1 MSNYLALARK
11 YRPRTFDDVVGQSNI
26 LTAIKN
32 SLDSNRLH
40 HAYLL
45 TGTRGVG
52 KTTLA
57 RLFAKSLNCEKG
69 VSSTPCGC
77 CDACRSI
84 DEGSFIDLIE
94 IDAASKTKVED
105 TRAILENISYKP
117 TSGRYKVYIIDEVHM
132 LSKAS
137 FNALLK
143 TLEEPPEYVKFILA
157 TTDPQNIPVTIVSR
171 CLQFKLQNLTPS
183 LISARLSEIFRN
195 ENIRADAR
203 SIQIIA
209 EAAAGSMRDALSI
222 ADQAIALTNGDISSS
237 ALISMLGVIDTELYR
252 DTLMAVHRKNYEEL
266 YALLEKI
273 DSYSP
278 NYESIINALANLIHE
293 ISMFQ
298 VLGDRININFR
309 NPVETL
315 RTFAAELS
323 PEVLQIYYQIL
334 LIGRKDLAY
343 APNGR
348 VAFDMTLLR
357 MITFAEPSQKVPV
370 QQIGG
375 VIRQPQLQ
383 PVNAAATCAS
393 QSGQTS
399 VFSSQK
405 YDSNRETPAA
415 APAPAHSPAP
425 APVVPDNPLMADLN
439 SLQNIVK
446 ARGSVD
452 YPWDDH
458 KPKIPLPE
466 KGSEVTVPPMNDAAG
481 DGGDIKKNSAVD
493 PEPEIHEPQQQV
505 SQQDNQA
512 GTNPDSG
519 VRQSLESDI
528 PVNVPETAPGAVPPQ
543 IPARNVPDMSEV
555 PPAYEYVNDGPQDLL
570 PDYFAGGDIPEPD
583 YSAEISMDSVIHPF
597 SDREPV
603 AKGSEAKRMFT
614 YEGVLPFSDPDEY
627 RMDRAIEY
635 VTDPWWLMIKEQIH
649 DDYTLMILKNSFL
662 EKTADRFAVHISS
675 QNLLMLSEQ
684 IRKEIREKLSAVDPA
699 AKELEFVEDP
709 DCADRCPNGLAR
721 AKYYAIKRKMAK
733 QLMENKKFTEFIRY
747 FGLTPDL
754 DNLHL
759 LRREDGIR
767 AAAGDSENKGSG
779 GDSGEK

>member
-1 MSNYLALARK
+1 
-11 YRPRTFDDVVGQSNI
+11 
-26 LTAIKN
+26 
-32 SLDSNRLH
+32 
-40 HAYLL
+40 
-45 TGTRGVG
+45 
-52 KTTLA
+52 
-57 RLFAKSLNCEKG
+57 
-69 VSSTPCGC
+69 
-77 CDACRSI
+77 
-84 DEGSFIDLIE
+84 
-94 IDAASKTKVED
+94 
-105 TRAILENISYKP
+105 
-117 TSGRYKVYIIDEVHM
+117 
-132 LSKAS
+132 
-137 FNALLK
+137 
-143 TLEEPPEYVKFILA
+143 
-157 TTDPQNIPVTIVSR
+157 
-171 CLQFKLQNLTPS
+171 
-183 LISARLSEIFRN
+183 
-195 ENIRADAR
+195 
-203 SIQIIA
+203 
-209 EAAAGSMRDALSI
+209 
-222 ADQAIALTNGDISSS
+222 
-237 ALISMLGVIDTELYR
+237 
-252 DTLMAVHRKNYEEL
+252 
-266 YALLEKI
+266 
-273 DSYSP
+273 
-278 NYESIINALANLIHE
+278 
-293 ISMFQ
+293 
-298 VLGDRININFR
+298 
-309 NPVETL
+309 
-315 RTFAAELS
+315 
-323 PEVLQIYYQIL
+323 
-334 LIGRKDLAY
+334 
-343 APNGR
+343 
-348 VAFDMTLLR
+348 
-357 MITFAEPSQKVPV
+357 
-370 QQIGG
+370 
-375 VIRQPQLQ
+375 
-383 PVNAAATCAS
+383 
-393 QSGQTS
+393 
-399 VFSSQK
+399 
-405 YDSNRETPAA
+405 
-415 APAPAHSPAP
+415 
-425 APVVPDNPLMADLN
+425 MADLN

-543 IPARNVPDMSEV
+543 IPAGNVPDMSEV
-555 PPAYEYVNDGPQDLL
+555 PQAYEYVNDGPQDLL